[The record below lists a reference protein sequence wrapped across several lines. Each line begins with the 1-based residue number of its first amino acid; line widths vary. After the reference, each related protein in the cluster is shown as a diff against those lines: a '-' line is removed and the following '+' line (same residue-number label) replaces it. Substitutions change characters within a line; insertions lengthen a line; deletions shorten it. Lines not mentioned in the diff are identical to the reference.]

1 MQVLNMQFERNSK
14 VKVNREQKKNQR
26 RFQQIAIEF
35 NVKRSFDQKNL
46 HFIKAENND

>member
-14 VKVNREQKKNQR
+14 VKVNREQKNQR

-46 HFIKAENND
+46 HFIKTENTD

>member
-14 VKVNREQKKNQR
+14 VKVNSEQKNQR

-35 NVKRSFDQKNL
+35 NVKRSFDQKICIL
-46 HFIKAENND
+46 LKHSEKID

>member
-14 VKVNREQKKNQR
+14 VNSEKKNQR

-35 NVKRSFDQKNL
+35 NVKRSFDQKICIL
-46 HFIKAENND
+46 LKHSEKID